1 MRAGFF
7 QRAVASASNFSRVG
21 RARAAV
27 VIPKQQNGRP
37 RRLEHPTT
45 KIVERLFAAQSSS
58 RRGRRGAGGD
68 GCGERTRRGGGR
80 ACAAEFAADARACG
94 RSEESEA
101 KQGNAPVLA
110 WSRPRRKT
118 SEILAAEGPWTVM
131 LLLIASAAPGTSSRP
146 NSACS
151 RHGIKCCCSCCCALH
166 TAARRLSARRERS
179 GRALWC
185 MHNEWNGWVRAHRS
199 SREKASVENP
209 RREKAWCDESM
220 RERRWAHARAGASRS
235 VTKAT

>member
-1 MRAGFF
+1 MSGRRRLVVIESERAERPAGGAHDATAR
-7 QRAVASASNFSRVG
+7 QR
-21 RARAAV
+21 RARAA
-27 VIPKQQNGRP
+27 GA
-37 RRLEHPTT
+37 RR
-45 KIVERLFAAQSSS
+45 VRQSK
-58 RRGRRGAGGD
+58 ATHLD
-68 GCGERTRRGGGR
+68 WLGGGR
-80 ACAAEFAADARACG
+80 
-94 RSEESEA
+94 
-101 KQGNAPVLA
+101 V
-110 WSRPRRKT
+110 SRQD
-118 SEILAAEGPWTVM
+118 EILAANEAWTVM

-146 NSACS
+146 KSACS
-151 RHGIKCCCSCCCALH
+151 RHGRIKCCCSCCCALH

-235 VTKAT
+235 VTKATVE